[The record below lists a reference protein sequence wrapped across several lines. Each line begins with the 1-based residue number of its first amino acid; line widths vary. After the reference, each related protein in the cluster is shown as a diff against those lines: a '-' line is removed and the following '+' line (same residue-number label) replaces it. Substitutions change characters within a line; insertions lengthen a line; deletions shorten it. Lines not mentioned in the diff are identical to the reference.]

1 VVDHG
6 LPQRCEPGPTWPP
19 GTPGGEEF
27 PYSVKRAED
36 LCAIGSP
43 TPSTC
48 APNPYSLGHCAQRD
62 RSARSLVGR
71 RWSMRSTTVG
81 YAENVT
87 GVGNS
92 RGLPAADLYAI
103 GSRQRQG
110 I

>member
-1 VVDHG
+1 
-6 LPQRCEPGPTWPP
+6 
-19 GTPGGEEF
+19 
-27 PYSVKRAED
+27 
-36 LCAIGSP
+36 
-43 TPSTC
+43 
-48 APNPYSLGHCAQRD
+48 
-62 RSARSLVGR
+62 
-71 RWSMRSTTVG
+71 MRSTTVG